1 MAVNLVDNIRDALD
15 GLPVRSTHSWL
26 DSSVALYWIRGQG
39 DYKQFVAN
47 WFQTINSHKGL
58 AWRYVPTADNPTDL
72 ESRGGHVEEVDLW
85 WDGPRW
91 LASQELWPADVLN
104 EPSEESQT
112 EAKLVQKVMGV
123 AVTEKN
129 EVEEVLHKFQS
140 QKAVHICA
148 WMGRFA
154 HNSLCNRG
162 TPHVLGP
169 LTTEEKTSQL
179 LFLVIHAPKSPEIE
193 PDHMAL
199 NPHPNQDGVLE
210 CRGRIQGKVPV
221 YIPET
226 SMLGLQ
232 LVEEAHQETLH
243 GGVGLTMAKVR
254 TPEMYPGFQI
264 MGSSGPLLEKFGGP
278 LLNFGGPANL

>member
-47 WFQTINSHKGL
+47 WFQKINSHKGL

-123 AVTEKN
+123 AVTEKTRLKKCYISFSHRKLYIS
-129 EVEEVLHKFQS
+129 VHGWGDLHTTLS
-140 QKAVHICA
+140 V
-148 WMGRFA
+148 
-154 HNSLCNRG
+154 
-162 TPHVLGP
+162 
-169 LTTEEKTSQL
+169 TEEHHTSW
-179 LFLVIHAPKSPEIE
+179 
-193 PDHMAL
+193 D
-199 NPHPNQDGVLE
+199 
-210 CRGRIQGKVPV
+210 R
-221 YIPET
+221 
-226 SMLGLQ
+226 
-232 LVEEAHQETLH
+232 
-243 GGVGLTMAKVR
+243 
-254 TPEMYPGFQI
+254 
-264 MGSSGPLLEKFGGP
+264 
-278 LLNFGGPANL
+278 